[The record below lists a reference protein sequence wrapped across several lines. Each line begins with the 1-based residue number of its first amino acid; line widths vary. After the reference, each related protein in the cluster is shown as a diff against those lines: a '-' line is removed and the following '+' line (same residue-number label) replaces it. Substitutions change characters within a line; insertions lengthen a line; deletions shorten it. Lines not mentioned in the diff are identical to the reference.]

1 MADTSR
7 LSRNLVRKG
16 EAKPSA
22 PQGKGNTVS
31 LTFKLDGERYQKL
44 VTYGATFVPRKTNQ
58 QILLEALDAYLKQ
71 KGRVT

>member
-22 PQGKGNTVS
+22 STGKGNTVS
-31 LTFKLDGERYQKL
+31 LTFKLDGTRYQKL
-44 VTYGATFVPRKTNQ
+44 VAYGATFVPRKTNQ
-58 QILLEALDAYLKQ
+58 QILLEALDDYLEQ
-71 KGRVT
+71 KGRG

>member
-16 EAKPSA
+16 GAKPSA

-58 QILLEALDAYLKQ
+58 QILLEALDAYLEQ
-71 KGRVT
+71 KGRG